1 MCEITIFA
9 NVEMPTFLTRKV
21 QLLKASN
28 SAYPKCSLFQLEKR
42 RSFLVSSGMFTF
54 HLENAWICKGR
65 CCNQRSGTICSPI
78 RRNVARRL
86 RQEQEGAPNSDF
98 HKLQAV
104 GALEPALATVPG
116 LWKRLR
122 VQKNGMPQ
130 TRPARESPALVEL
143 MKSTVSSSLLLLA
156 QAPCIISTQR
166 TAIRARTLVTAQVL
180 QKRQFSHCKS

>member
-86 RQEQEGAPNSDF
+86 RFVPERW
-98 HKLQAV
+98 LQH
-104 GALEPALATVPG
+104 
-116 LWKRLR
+116 RFC
-122 VQKNGMPQ
+122 KNVNFPIGKGMIPK
-130 TRPARESPALVEL
+130 EL
-143 MKSTVSSSLLLLA
+143 
-156 QAPCIISTQR
+156 
-166 TAIRARTLVTAQVL
+166 
-180 QKRQFSHCKS
+180 